1 MKEKIKLN
9 VLRLFDNPLSKY
21 LILKRICVLVVL
33 DYLQKSK
40 RGLGLTFVAHFLEAF
55 IKMFFI

>member
-9 VLRLFDNPLSKY
+9 VLRLFDNPLSKC
-21 LILKRICVLVVL
+21 LILKRICFGCFRLFT
-33 DYLQKSK
+33 KMK
-40 RGLGLTFVAHFLEAF
+40 KGLGLAFVAHFLEAF